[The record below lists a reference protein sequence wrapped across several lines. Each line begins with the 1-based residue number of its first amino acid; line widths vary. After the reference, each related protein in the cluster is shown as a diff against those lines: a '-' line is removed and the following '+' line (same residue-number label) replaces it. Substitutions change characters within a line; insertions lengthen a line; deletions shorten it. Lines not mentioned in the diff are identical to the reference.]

1 MLAYFPAVYPG
12 ELLYS
17 VLARYH
23 LHVGKPGPMHT
34 LVNLFGHRN
43 VIATF
48 DLPGYLQ
55 SLADRIP
62 PEQNLSAHRIID
74 KLTLFP
80 YFTAFEPPVIKEKV
94 RAAMCSGTIDGLH
107 VSLGLSAFRVSRNQ
121 RLRFCPE
128 CAQVMQTTHG
138 ELWWCRDH
146 QLPGVMVCPEHGC
159 LLLDSKVSFSQFSRH
174 EFVAAT
180 PENCPSHAR
189 PVVSVVDH
197 SCLENLHRVSKRSAD
212 LLCNPPNGRTLSKW
226 TTFYRSKMMEV
237 GLAKSMSTM
246 DQRVFDIEF
255 RKFFDR
261 TLYLLPSVMYDDDF
275 AGDWLASMVRKH
287 RKVNHPLYHVLVQEF
302 LDQKPS
308 QVSPFGAGPWPCI
321 NPLASHSSKF
331 PIKSFSEHH
340 NAGNRVGVYSCTCGY
355 VYTKCLNSMTGVLGL
370 PRFLQYGSLLE
381 PELRKLVMQGAGLR
395 EIGRIL
401 NLDPKT
407 VVRLAIEL
415 GITVKWK
422 NYALSQQGSALEK
435 VIAQPEP
442 QSEILVQNKQLEPIK
457 QKSKSMNR
465 RDWQKIDSDL
475 VSKLNT
481 LIDQIFQENPPVRVS
496 VAELERRSNRRGW
509 LLKRQDHLP
518 QSIAL
523 LDRCVEKTEDFQYR
537 RIQWVIAQFELS
549 GTPFKAWQVMLKAG
563 VKSNCLELINSILEV
578 APIASRMSA

>member
-1 MLAYFPAVYPG
+1 
-12 ELLYS
+12 
-17 VLARYH
+17 
-23 LHVGKPGPMHT
+23 
-34 LVNLFGHRN
+34 
-43 VIATF
+43 
-48 DLPGYLQ
+48 
-55 SLADRIP
+55 
-62 PEQNLSAHRIID
+62 
-74 KLTLFP
+74 
-80 YFTAFEPPVIKEKV
+80 
-94 RAAMCSGTIDGLH
+94 
-107 VSLGLSAFRVSRNQ
+107 
-121 RLRFCPE
+121 
-128 CAQVMQTTHG
+128 
-138 ELWWCRDH
+138 
-146 QLPGVMVCPEHGC
+146 
-159 LLLDSKVSFSQFSRH
+159 
-174 EFVAAT
+174 
-180 PENCPSHAR
+180 
-189 PVVSVVDH
+189 
-197 SCLENLHRVSKRSAD
+197 
-212 LLCNPPNGRTLSKW
+212 
-226 TTFYRSKMMEV
+226 
-237 GLAKSMSTM
+237 
-246 DQRVFDIEF
+246 
-255 RKFFDR
+255 
-261 TLYLLPSVMYDDDF
+261 
-275 AGDWLASMVRKH
+275 
-287 RKVNHPLYHVLVQEF
+287 
-302 LDQKPS
+302 
-308 QVSPFGAGPWPCI
+308 
-321 NPLASHSSKF
+321 
-331 PIKSFSEHH
+331 
-340 NAGNRVGVYSCTCGY
+340 VYSCTCGY